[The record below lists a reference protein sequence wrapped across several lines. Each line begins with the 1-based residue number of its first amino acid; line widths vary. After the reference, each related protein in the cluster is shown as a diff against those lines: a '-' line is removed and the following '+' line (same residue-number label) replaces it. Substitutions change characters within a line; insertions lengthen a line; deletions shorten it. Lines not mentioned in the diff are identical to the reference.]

1 MARKRRR
8 VMRRNKGAAKKPATT
23 RKVTKTAKR
32 AATATAKKVA
42 KKTAQQTVAAV
53 VPEIKKVVAQVAKSA
68 AKKAAKAPKARKAR
82 VSRTAKR
89 RASLF
94 GRGAPKMPTRAAT
107 RGAYV
112 PWDKAPATRTVK
124 YTRKSRPGWHAVGGQ
139 WRLFENKR
147 KPRRHRKARRNV
159 GMLPRRGAGGR
170 FLKRGVRKSYRANR
184 KTRVTRRRRRRSTKG
199 MRRNAKGRFL
209 KRTTKRHYRRNRKA
223 TRRSGKW
230 SLRKLFGFKRNTG
243 VASTVMGAADVAVG
257 ILKPAIATAAGF
269 FLSRIA
275 GTYVRNVTST
285 RSPMIRTVAP
295 LGAHVGAALLA
306 YYLPRK
312 VGALGAL
319 KPYADPAAIG
329 AMMGLVET
337 LLVQFGGP
345 TVREHIAPPSLG
357 DSLDVYERALRGV
370 GDGWNDYN
378 PSDDYLLATLADSD
392 GIGEYIPEPLGE
404 YIPEPL
410 GSLGEYIPEP
420 GADSSAMFEASSGID
435 TGIYGPG
442 VGDLGVEVEE
452 AVAGVPIEAEEGLA
466 NHIFGGGVS
475 GNGLFGLG
483 ADSLT
488 APKVASKAKVLTIR
502 NLKLGM
508 GPTDAGK
515 NAYESLKAAE
525 GVTVGSAAFR
535 AAVVAGVREAL
546 ESCGCCKP
554 RNATIPRAT
563 ARRPVAPMVTGKQQC
578 REVCST
584 GPTVKPGLRLI
595 GGAPQ
600 LTQPIGSGG
609 VSDDLGDDMAGSGN
623 FGSMF

>member
-32 AATATAKKVA
+32 AATVTAKKVA
-42 KKTAQQTVAAV
+42 KKTAQAAVAQV
-53 VPEIKKVVAQVAKSA
+53 VPEIKKAIKAETKKAVRA
-68 AKKAAKAPKARKAR
+68 AKPRKTRKAR
-82 VSRTAKR
+82 SAKR
-89 RASLF
+89 HDRLF
-94 GRGAPKMPTRAAT
+94 GQGAPARPATAAS
-107 RGAYV
+107 RGGYV
-112 PWDKAPATRTVK
+112 PWKRKSGGKKRTVTYTRT
-124 YTRKSRPGWHAVGGQ
+124 SRPGWHAVGGQ

-159 GMLPRRGAGGR
+159 GMPARSSSTGR
-170 FLKRGVRKSYRANR
+170 FLKRGTRKSFRSNR

-209 KRTTKRHYRRNRKA
+209 KRGTAKRHYRRNRKT

-243 VASTVMGAADVAVG
+243 VAAGVMGAADTAIG

-269 FLSRIA
+269 FLSRIV
-275 GTYVRNVTST
+275 GNYVRGAVST
-285 RSPMIRTVAP
+285 RSSVIRTMAP
-295 LGAHVGAALLA
+295 LGAHVGTALLA
-306 YYLPRK
+306 FYLPRK
-312 VGALGAL
+312 VDAL
-319 KPYADPAAIG
+319 KPLKAYADPAAIG

-345 TVREHIAPPSLG
+345 TVQQHIAPPSLG

-378 PSDDYLLATLADSD
+378 PSDDYLLATLADVD
-392 GIGEYIPEPLGE
+392 GIGEYIPET
-404 YIPEPL
+404 
-410 GSLGEYIPEP
+410 LGEYIPEP
-420 GADSSAMFEASSGID
+420 GMGEYIEEPGAGHNELIEAASGID

-442 VGDLGVEVEE
+442 VGDLGIEVEE
-452 AVAGVPIEAEEGLA
+452 AVAGLPIEAEEGLA
-466 NHIFGGGVS
+466 SHIFSSAS

-483 ADSLT
+483 ADALT
-488 APKVASKAKVLTIR
+488 APKVAAKAKVLTVQ

-508 GPTDAGK
+508 RPVDAGK

-525 GVTVGSAAFR
+525 GVSTGSAAFR

-546 ESCGCCKP
+546 QSCGCCKQH
-554 RNATIPRAT
+554 NATIPRAT
-563 ARRPVAPMVTGKQQC
+563 ARRPVAPMVVGPQKC

-584 GPTVKPGLRLI
+584 GSNMKPGLRLVA
-595 GGAPQ
+595 GAPQ

-609 VSDDLGDDMAGSGN
+609 VSDDLGDDVGGN